1 LRRFEIT
8 DFLGEKAMANDNIIH
23 VNDNNYDS
31 EVLQS
36 SLPVLIDFSA
46 PWCAPC
52 HVIAPLID
60 ALADEYKDKFKV
72 AKVDVDESPSVAQK
86 HGIRGIP
93 TLVVVKDGAV
103 VDQMVGAVPKAQII
117 ALMERAL

>member
-1 LRRFEIT
+1 
-8 DFLGEKAMANDNIIH
+8 MANENVIL
-23 VNDNNYDS
+23 VNDGNYDS

-46 PWCAPC
+46 SWCGPC
-52 HVIAPLID
+52 RAVAPLID

-72 AKVDVDESPSVAQK
+72 AKVDVDESPDVARK
-86 HGIRGIP
+86 HGIRGVP
-93 TLVVVKDGAV
+93 TLVVIKDGAI
-103 VDQMVGAVPKAQII
+103 VDQMVGAVPKAQIV

>member
-1 LRRFEIT
+1 
-8 DFLGEKAMANDNIIH
+8 MANENVIH
-23 VNDNNYDS
+23 VNDGNYDA

-36 SLPVLIDFSA
+36 SLPVLIDFTA
-46 PWCAPC
+46 VWCGPC
-52 HVIAPLID
+52 RAVTPIVE

-72 AKVDVDESPSVAQK
+72 AKIDVDESPTVARK

-93 TLVVVKDGAV
+93 TLVVMKDGAV
-103 VDQMVGAVPKAQII
+103 VDQVVGVVPKAQVV